1 MKIYGASGH
10 GSVILDILVN
20 NDIEVEGFIDDKP
33 LKEYKSLSV
42 YSREDIQSNDE
53 LIIGIGDN
61 GIRKKL
67 VLSLDGIRFINA
79 IHPRSVVSANVK
91 IGVGCAIMAG
101 AVINTSTALG
111 NHVIVNTRSS
121 IDHDCKVGD
130 FVHLSPGSTICGG
143 VTIGEGSQV
152 GAGATILPNLTIGSN
167 VVIGAGAVVTKDIPD
182 NSRAIGIPARL
193 I

>member
-10 GSVILDILVN
+10 GSVILDIFVN
-20 NDIEVEGFIDDKP
+20 NDVEVKGFIDDKP
-33 LKEYKSLSV
+33 LKEYKSLPV
-42 YSREDIQSNDE
+42 YSQEDIQSNDE

-91 IGVGCAIMAG
+91 IGFGCAIMAG

-121 IDHDCKVGD
+121 IDHDCEVGD

>member
-101 AVINTSTALG
+101 AVINTSTTLG
-111 NHVIVNTRSS
+111 NHIIVNTRSS
-121 IDHDCKVGD
+121 IDHDCKVED

>member
-10 GSVILDILVN
+10 GAVILDILVN
-20 NDIEVEGFIDDKP
+20 NDINVEGFIDDKP
-33 LKEYKSLSV
+33 LTEYKSLPV
-42 YSREDIQSNDE
+42 YSREDVKSNDE
-53 LIIGIGDN
+53 LIIGIGDS

-67 VLSLDGIRFINA
+67 ALSMEHIQFINA
-79 IHPRSVVSANVK
+79 IHPYSVVSANVN
-91 IGVGCAIMAG
+91 IGVGCAVMAG
-101 AVINTSTALG
+101 AVINTSTVLG

-121 IDHDCKVGD
+121 IDHDCIVGD
-130 FVHLSPGSTICGG
+130 FVHVSPGSTVCGG

>member
-10 GSVILDILVN
+10 GSVIFDILVN
-20 NDIEVEGFIDDKP
+20 NDIEVEGFIDDQP
-33 LKEYKSLSV
+33 LKEYKSLPV
-42 YSREDIQSNDE
+42 CSREDIKSNDE

-61 GIRKKL
+61 GTRKKL
-67 VLSLDGIRFINA
+67 ALSLEYITFINA
-79 IHPRSVVSANVK
+79 IHPNSVVSANVK

-111 NHVIVNTRSS
+111 NHVIVNTKSS
-121 IDHDCKVGD
+121 IDHDCIVGD
-130 FVHLSPGSTICGG
+130 FVHVSPGSTICGG
-143 VTIGEGSQV
+143 VTIGVGSHI

>member
-33 LKEYKSLSV
+33 LKEYKSLPV

-61 GIRKKL
+61 RIRKKL
-67 VLSLDGIRFINA
+67 VLTLKNIRFINA
-79 IHPRSVVSANVK
+79 IHPRSVISVNVK
-91 IGVGCAIMAG
+91 IGIGCAIMAG

-121 IDHDCKVGD
+121 IDHDCIVRD
-130 FVHLSPGSTICGG
+130 YVHVSPGSTICGG
-143 VTIGEGSQV
+143 VVIGEGSQV

>member
-33 LKEYKSLSV
+33 LKEFKLLPV
-42 YSREDIQSNDE
+42 YSRDDIQSNDE

-61 GIRKKL
+61 GIRKRL

-79 IHPRSVVSANVK
+79 VHPRSVVSANVK

-111 NHVIVNTRSS
+111 DHVVVNTRSS

>member
-61 GIRKKL
+61 GIRKRL

-79 IHPRSVVSANVK
+79 IHPRSVVSANIK

-182 NSRAIGIPARL
+182 TSRAIGIPARL

>member
-61 GIRKKL
+61 GIRKK
-67 VLSLDGIRFINA
+67 VVHSLDGIRFINA
-79 IHPRSVVSANVK
+79 IHPRSVVSANFK

-111 NHVIVNTRSS
+111 NHVIVNTKSS
-121 IDHDCKVGD
+121 IDHDCMIGD
-130 FVHLSPGSTICGG
+130 FVHVSPGSTICGG
-143 VTIGEGSQV
+143 VTIGEGSHV

-167 VVIGAGAVVTKDIPD
+167 VVIGAGAVVTKDILD

>member
-20 NDIEVEGFIDDKP
+20 NDIEVDGFIDDKP
-33 LKEYKSLSV
+33 LEEYKSLPV
-42 YSREDIQSNDE
+42 YSRADIQSNDE

-67 VLSLDGIRFINA
+67 VRGLDGIRFINA

>member
-10 GSVILDILVN
+10 GSVILDIIVN
-20 NDIEVEGFIDDKP
+20 NDIEVEGFIDDKL
-33 LKEYKSLSV
+33 LKEFKSLPV

-61 GIRKKL
+61 VIRKRL

-79 IHPRSVVSANVK
+79 IHPRSVISDNVK

-101 AVINTSTALG
+101 AIINTSTRLG

-121 IDHDCKVGD
+121 IDHDCIVGD
-130 FVHLSPGSTICGG
+130 FVHVSPGSTICGG
-143 VTIGEGSQV
+143 VTIGEGSHV
-152 GAGATILPNLTIGSN
+152 GAGATILPYLSIGSN
-167 VVIGAGAVVTKDIPD
+167 VIIGAGAVVTKDIPD

>member
-20 NDIEVEGFIDDKP
+20 NDIEVEGFIDDIP
-33 LKEYKSLSV
+33 LKEYKSLPV

-67 VLSLDGIRFINA
+67 VRSLEGLRFINA
-79 IHPRSVVSANVK
+79 THPRSVVSANVK

-101 AVINTSTALG
+101 AVINTSTVLG

-121 IDHDCKVGD
+121 IDHDCVVGD
-130 FVHLSPGSTICGG
+130 FVHVSPGSTVCGG

-152 GAGATILPNLTIGSN
+152 GAGATILPNLTIGRN
-167 VVIGAGAVVTKDIPD
+167 VVIGAGALVTKDIPD

>member
-33 LKEYKSLSV
+33 LKEYKSLPV

-61 GIRKKL
+61 VIRKKL
-67 VLSLDGIRFINA
+67 ALSLDGTRFINA
-79 IHPRSVVSANVK
+79 IHPYSVISANVS

-101 AVINTSTALG
+101 AVINNSAVLG
-111 NHVIVNTRSS
+111 NHVIVNTKSS
-121 IDHDCKVGD
+121 IDHDCIIRD
-130 FVHLSPGSTICGG
+130 FVHVSPGSTICGG

-152 GAGATILPNLTIGSN
+152 GAGAIILPNLRLGSN
-167 VVIGAGAVVTKDIPD
+167 VIIGAGAVVTKDIPD
-182 NSRAIGIPARL
+182 NSRAIGIPASL

>member
-33 LKEYKSLSV
+33 SKEYKSYPV
-42 YSREDIQSNDE
+42 YSREEIQSTE
-53 LIIGIGDN
+53 EIIIGIGNN

-143 VTIGEGSQV
+143 VSIGEGSQV

>member
-111 NHVIVNTRSS
+111 DHVVVNTRSS
-121 IDHDCKVGD
+121 IDHDCEVGD

>member
-20 NDIEVEGFIDDKP
+20 NDVEVEGFIDDKP
-33 LKEYKSLSV
+33 LKEFKSLPV

-67 VLSLDGIRFINA
+67 ARSLDCIRFINA
-79 IHPRSVVSANVK
+79 IHPRSVVSTNVK

-111 NHVIVNTRSS
+111 NHVVVNTRSS

>member
-10 GSVILDILVN
+10 GAVILDILVN

-33 LKEYKSLSV
+33 LKEYKSLPV
-42 YSREDIQSNDE
+42 YSREEIKSNDE

-67 VLSLDGIRFINA
+67 VLGLDGIRFISA

-91 IGVGCAIMAG
+91 IGVGCALMAG
-101 AVINTSTALG
+101 AIINTSTTLG

-121 IDHDCKVGD
+121 IDHDCILGD
-130 FVHLSPGSTICGG
+130 FVHISPGSTICGG
-143 VTIGEGSQV
+143 VIIGDGSQV
-152 GAGATILPNLTIGSN
+152 GAGATVLPNLTIGSN

-182 NSRAIGIPARL
+182 NIRAIGIPARL

>member
-20 NDIEVEGFIDDKP
+20 NDVEVKGFIDDKP
-33 LKEYKSLSV
+33 LKEYKSLPV
-42 YSREDIQSNDE
+42 YPREDIQSNDE

-67 VLSLDGIRFINA
+67 ALSLDSIRFINA

-111 NHVIVNTRSS
+111 DHVVVNTRSS

>member
-33 LKEYKSLSV
+33 LKEYKSLPV
-42 YSREDIQSNDE
+42 YFREDIRSNDE

-61 GIRKKL
+61 GTRKKL
-67 VLSLDGIRFINA
+67 ALSLDGIRFMNA

-111 NHVIVNTRSS
+111 DHVVVNTRSS
-121 IDHDCKVGD
+121 IDHDCEVGD

>member
-33 LKEYKSLSV
+33 LKEYKSLPV
-42 YSREDIQSNDE
+42 YSRDDIQSNDE

-61 GIRKKL
+61 EIRERL
-67 VLSLDGIRFINA
+67 VLSLDGIQFINA
-79 IHPRSVVSANVK
+79 IHPRSVVSVNVK
-91 IGVGCAIMAG
+91 IGIGCAIMAG

-121 IDHDCKVGD
+121 IDHDCIIGD
-130 FVHLSPGSTICGG
+130 FVHVSPGSTICGG
-143 VTIGEGSQV
+143 VTIGEGSHV
-152 GAGATILPNLTIGSN
+152 GAGATILPNLTIGRN

>member
-20 NDIEVEGFIDDKP
+20 NDIQVEGFIDDKP
-33 LKEYKSLSV
+33 LKEFKSLPV
-42 YSREDIQSNDE
+42 YSRDDIQSNDE

-79 IHPRSVVSANVK
+79 IHPRSVVSTNVK

-101 AVINTSTALG
+101 AIINNSTTLG
-111 NHVIVNTRSS
+111 DHVIVNTRSS
-121 IDHDCKVGD
+121 IDHDCKVED

-167 VVIGAGAVVTKDIPD
+167 VVIGAGAVVTKNIPD
-182 NSRAIGIPARL
+182 NSCAIGIPARL

>member
-20 NDIEVEGFIDDKP
+20 NDIQVEGFIDDKP
-33 LKEYKSLSV
+33 LKEFKSLPV
-42 YSREDIQSNDE
+42 YSRDDIQSNDE

-79 IHPRSVVSANVK
+79 IHPRSVVSTNVK

-111 NHVIVNTRSS
+111 NHVVINTGSS

-167 VVIGAGAVVTKDIPD
+167 VVIGAGAVVTKDIPN
-182 NSRAIGIPARL
+182 NSRAIGIPASL

>member
-10 GSVILDILVN
+10 GSVILDILVK

-33 LKEYKSLSV
+33 LKEYKSLPV
-42 YSREDIQSNDE
+42 YSREEIQSNDE

-61 GIRKKL
+61 GVRERL

-79 IHPRSVVSANVK
+79 IHPRSVVSVNVK
-91 IGVGCAIMAG
+91 IGIGCAIMAG

-111 NHVIVNTRSS
+111 NHVIVNTKSS
-121 IDHDCKVGD
+121 IDHDCIIGD
-130 FVHLSPGSTICGG
+130 FVHISPGSTICGG
-143 VTIGEGSQV
+143 VTIGEGSHV

-167 VVIGAGAVVTKDIPD
+167 VVIGAGAVVTKDVPA
-182 NSRAIGIPARL
+182 NSRVVGIPARL

>member
-33 LKEYKSLSV
+33 LKEYKSLPV

-67 VLSLDGIRFINA
+67 ALSLDGNRFINA

-121 IDHDCKVGD
+121 IDHDCIVGD

-143 VTIGEGSQV
+143 VTIGEGSHI